1 MFKVDRR
8 LLQNLD
14 WLLLASALV
23 AVCLGLITL
32 WNLPPGRGGS
42 GIVWRQLAWVGV
54 GLLALVA
61 AASVDYRTLLRAAP
75 AFYVAGLGLLLAV
88 LVAGRTV
95 SGARRWLPLGPV
107 SLQPAELFKLIFILT
122 LVWAL
127 TSRWAQPRSRGT
139 LALALGLLLVPFLLI
154 LRQPDLGSAVVLFPV
169 LLALLAGAGV
179 RLRELGGLSLA
190 GLLGASLAWLVL
202 KDYQRERI
210 LVYLDPVRDP
220 LGSAYNLIQSK
231 IAIGSGQLLGKGIV
245 GATQSRLAF
254 LPERHTDFV
263 FAVFA
268 EMWGFVGCLLLILCY
283 GCLLLRGFEIA
294 GSARDPVGRLT
305 ALGVVVLLAT
315 QTLVNLGMV
324 TGLLP
329 VVGLPLP
336 LMSYGGSS
344 MVVTL
349 AALGVLLSVR
359 MRQFG

>member
-8 LLQNLD
+8 LLQNVD
-14 WLLLASALV
+14 WLLLASAL
-23 AVCLGLITL
+23 AVVSLGLITL

-42 GIVWRQLAWVGV
+42 GIVWRQLSWVGV
-54 GLLALVA
+54 GLLALVGV
-61 AASVDYRTLLRAAP
+61 ASVDYRNLVRAAP
-75 AFYVAGLGLLLAV
+75 ALYVAGLGLLLAV
-88 LVAGRTV
+88 MLVGRTV
-95 SGARRWLPLGPV
+95 SGARRWFLLGPV
-107 SLQPAELFKLIFILT
+107 SFQPSELFKLIFILT
-122 LVWAL
+122 MVWAL
-127 TSRWAQPRSRGT
+127 TSRWAQPRSWGT
-139 LALALGLLLVPFLLI
+139 LALACGLLAVPFLLI
-154 LRQPDLGSAVVLFPV
+154 VRQPDLGSAAVLFPL

-190 GLLGASLAWLVL
+190 GLVGATLGWLVL

-220 LGSAYNLIQSK
+220 LGTAYNVIQAK

-245 GATQSRLAF
+245 EATQSRLAF
-254 LPERHTDFV
+254 LPERHTDFI
-263 FAVFA
+263 FAAFA
-268 EMWGFVGCLLLILCY
+268 EMWGFVGCLLLLLCY

-294 GSARDPVGRLT
+294 ATARDPVGRFT
-305 ALGVVVLLAT
+305 ALGVTSLLAI
-315 QTLVNLGMV
+315 QTFINTGMV
-324 TGLLP
+324 TGLVP

-349 AALGVLLSVR
+349 AALGLLLSVR